1 MARQLA
7 MGIDLGTSNSCVAI
21 VQEGEPVVVANEWGE
36 LTHAS
41 CVSFLDDGSVVVG
54 NDAKKHI
61 ITEPQHTVY
70 SAKRLIGRFYFSE
83 EVKKAQAVMSYPI
96 VEGPNNSVRVAIRDQ
111 IYTVPEVSGMVLKE
125 MRAIVEAHVGQP
137 VTKAVITVP
146 AFFNDSQRQETK
158 NAGRIAGLEVLRIL
172 NEPTAAALAYGFGQN
187 IHQKVVIYDLGGGT
201 FDVSILQIGEDVF
214 EVLATAGDTYL
225 GGDDFDMRVMQWL
238 VQQFQAQ
245 YHVDISRDYEAV
257 ARLREAAEQA
267 KIELAEADSAMVDVP
282 MIHTDQ
288 QGQTY
293 DFSIEL
299 NRPTFNQMVMDLV
312 QRTFKVCDEAMQSA
326 RLTAADID
334 GVILVGGPTR
344 LPIIRNSV
352 RHYFQ
357 REPNVDVDPDL
368 VVALGAAIQADALL
382 DSATSTFLLDV
393 TPQTLRLGT
402 VGGYTEPIIEKNT
415 AIPIDRTRTFVTAR
429 DGQDIV
435 KIRIYQGESRL
446 SEENQMLGEFEFG
459 GLRQAARGE
468 VKVEVTFEIDT
479 DGIVQ
484 VYARDTETGQQASTT
499 ITLTGGMDE
508 GEIAAAQQRNEAVHI
523 SDDRGEATEVGVLP
537 DGYIP

>member
-1 MARQLA
+1 MVKQLA

-21 VQEGEPVVVANEWGE
+21 VQDGEPRVVANEWEE

-41 CVSFLDDGSVVVG
+41 SVSFLDDGSVIVG
-54 NDAKKHI
+54 NDAKRQI
-61 ITEPQHTVY
+61 LTNPFTTVH
-70 SAKRLIGRFYFSE
+70 SGKRLIGRFYFSE
-83 EVKKAQAVMSYPI
+83 EVKKAQATVAYPI
-96 VEGPNNSVRVAIRDQ
+96 VEGPNNSVRITLREQ
-111 IYTVPEVSGMVLKE
+111 IYTVPEVSAMVLKE
-125 MRAIVEAHVGQP
+125 MRAIVEAHVGHP

-187 IHQKVVIYDLGGGT
+187 FNQRVVVYDLGGGT

-225 GGDDFDMRVMQWL
+225 GGDDFDDRIMRWLIQAFQQTHGVDLSQDVMAL
-238 VQQFQAQ
+238 TKV
-245 YHVDISRDYEAV
+245 
-257 ARLREAAEQA
+257 REASEQA
-267 KIELAEADSAMVDVP
+267 KVALSSVDVTDIHVP
-282 MIHTDQ
+282 MLAQDANGYAIDLQAQLT
-288 QGQTY
+288 
-293 DFSIEL
+293 
-299 NRPTFNQMVMDLV
+299 RPQFNQMVMDLV
-312 QRTFKVCDEAMQSA
+312 QKTFKVCDEAMQSA
-326 RLTAADID
+326 RLTASDID

-382 DSATSTFLLDV
+382 DTSTSTFLLDV

-429 DGQDIV
+429 DGQDRV
-435 KIRIYQGESRL
+435 KIRIYQGEEREAEQCQL
-446 SEENQMLGEFEFG
+446 LGEFEFG
-459 GLRQAARGE
+459 GLRQARRGD

-479 DGIVQ
+479 DGIVN

-499 ITLTGGMDE
+499 ITLSGGMSEQD
-508 GEIAAAQQRNEAVHI
+508 IALAAQRNQETELAQGGPAEA
-523 SDDRGEATEVGVLP
+523 P
-537 DGYIP
+537 PQ

>member
-1 MARQLA
+1 MAKQIA

-41 CVSFLDDGSVVVG
+41 CVSFLADDSVVVG
-54 NDAKKHI
+54 NDAKKQI
-61 ITEPQHTVY
+61 ITEPHHTVY

-96 VEGPNNSVRVAIRDQ
+96 VEGPNNSVRIAIREQ
-111 IYTVPEVSGMVLKE
+111 VYTTPEISAMVLKE

-187 IHQKVVIYDLGGGT
+187 IHQKVVVYDLGGGT

-214 EVLATAGDTYL
+214 EVLSTAGDTYL
-225 GGDDFDMRVMQWL
+225 GGDDFDNRIMQW
-238 VQQFQAQ
+238 VIQQFHQQ
-245 YHVDISRDYEAV
+245 TGIDLSLDYEPL
-257 ARLREAAEQA
+257 ARIREASEHA
-267 KIELAEADSAMVDVP
+267 KIDLAAQGTTTLHLPMLYTDDQGRAFDLEQEL
-282 MIHTDQ
+282 T
-288 QGQTY
+288 
-293 DFSIEL
+293 
-299 NRPTFNQMVMDLV
+299 RPVFNQMVMDLV

-326 RLTAADID
+326 RLTASDID

-357 REPNVDVDPDL
+357 REPNIDVDPDL

-382 DSATSTFLLDV
+382 DNTTSTFLLDV

-402 VGGYTEPIIEKNT
+402 VGGYTEPIIDRNT
-415 AIPIDRTRTFVTAR
+415 AIPIDRTRSFVTAR
-429 DGQDIV
+429 DHQDRV

-446 SEENQMLGEFEFG
+446 SEENQFLGEFEFG
-459 GLRQAARGE
+459 GLRPAPRGE
-468 VKVEVTFEIDT
+468 VRVEVTFEIDT
-479 DGIVQ
+479 DGIVN
-484 VYARDTETGQQASTT
+484 VFARDPETGQQSSTT
-499 ITLTGGMDE
+499 ITLSGGMSD
-508 GEIAAAQQRNEAVHI
+508 GDIAAAAARNAKVATSERQGAM
-523 SDDRGEATEVGVLP
+523 SDVMGGE
-537 DGYIP
+537 